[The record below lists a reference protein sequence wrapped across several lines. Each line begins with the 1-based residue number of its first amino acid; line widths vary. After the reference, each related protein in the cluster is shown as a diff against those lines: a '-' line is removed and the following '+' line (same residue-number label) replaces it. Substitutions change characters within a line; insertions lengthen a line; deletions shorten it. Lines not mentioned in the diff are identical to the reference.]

1 MKRLVDTHR
10 LADEQY
16 DELTSLLR
24 EAGVRV
30 HETHTHLLSFGA
42 LWVPDEDFARA
53 RDILRN
59 ESAAYATRA
68 RAEWERE
75 WELQHRG
82 SKLRWF
88 AYRLLSNPGEV
99 LLRVLLLALT
109 MGAFV
114 LYPIW
119 YILR

>member
-1 MKRLVDTHR
+1 VKRLVDTHH

-16 DELTSLLR
+16 DELTQLLR
-24 EAGVRV
+24 EARIPV
-30 HETHTHLLSFGA
+30 HETRTHLLSFGA
-42 LWVPDEDFARA
+42 LWVQDEDFARA
-53 RDILRN
+53 KAILQN
-59 ESAAYATRA
+59 ESGAYAARA

-109 MGAFV
+109 FGAFV
-114 LYPIW
+114 LYPLWI
-119 YILR
+119 ILR